1 MDGERIIKFYER
13 NKFYEWLLIIFGCS
27 GIWVNSWWEWDIE
40 RQWDRGERGE
50 KDYSKRNRMKSE
62 LCLWNDNI
70 DMIWVVSYWNDV
82 KNMNEW
88 G

>member
-1 MDGERIIKFYER
+1 MKETSFTSDCWFSG
-13 NKFYEWLLIIFGCS
+13 GCS
-27 GIWVNSWWEWDIE
+27 GIKVNSWWEWDIE
-40 RQWDRGERGE
+40 RQWDREERGE
-50 KDYSKRNRMKSE
+50 KGYSKRNRMKSE
-62 LCLWNDNI
+62 SRLWNDNI